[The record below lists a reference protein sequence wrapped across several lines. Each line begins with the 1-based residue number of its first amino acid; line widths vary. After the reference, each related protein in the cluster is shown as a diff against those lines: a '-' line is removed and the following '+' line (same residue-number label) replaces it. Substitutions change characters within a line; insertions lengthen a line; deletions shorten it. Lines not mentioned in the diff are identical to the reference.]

1 MSFKKQ
7 FKEKLIKEDAWIS
20 LTNEQRESI
29 INLGEQ
35 QLQLY
40 LVSYR
45 RELLENFA
53 DWMDE
58 NVNFDGIRQNEIDS
72 YLDTKIL

>member
-7 FKEKLIKEDAWIS
+7 FKEELIDKNVWHCLNDVQI
-20 LTNEQRESI
+20 ESI
-29 INLGEQ
+29 ASMGEQ

-45 RELLENFA
+45 RELLIAYSKYLEEQELRGF
-53 DWMDE
+53 DCYIDDFLK
-58 NVNFDGIRQNEIDS
+58 VNSN
-72 YLDTKIL
+72 